1 VVGRREEGEGQG
13 CLHCF
18 KCSTDVAAVMA
29 HLEEQHQDLLA
40 LLATIFP
47 PAKKRLAQFVEK
59 AVAKFELKVET
70 AKEVEQLVKA
80 REQEEFEARQKA
92 LQEEREQRVKEARE
106 RREREEKE
114 REAARLKRKL
124 DWEQQKKEV
133 EEKRSKIV
141 PKSEEERLREERNRV
156 KMQLSK
162 PEGGL
167 VWRKRLQRRLD
178 EVSDKLLKITKH
190 KRKELLEKK
199 TKAVLE
205 KVSPKQLRKLCMHY
219 FALLGGEAVP
229 SWRDAM
235 EAAKMEVDLAFLIE
249 FLTLLYDHARI
260 SFRKS
265 FKFGHMLVTSNQA
278 ELIFEKGV
286 RSVVDQALVVDA
298 AWRLPSSWEL
308 PAMEEALG
316 EGWNRKDDSTLII
329 GTARCGKNIVKIVDM
344 FSMLKKK
351 KLVLDEEGKVK
362 EVVRQRYAY
371 LLNVY
376 QNRGVYSE
384 EFGES
389 FYTGDV
395 DEEVEAIDEEV
406 IEVTKD
412 NEEAVEKIEVDTTEE
427 TEQKEMPKD
436 STEET
441 EQKETPKDEGEEKQ
455 MDEKEVDALLT
466 LTPEEVSK
474 DDVTEEDM

>member
-1 VVGRREEGEGQG
+1 VR
-13 CLHCF
+13 
-18 KCSTDVAAVMA
+18 
-29 HLEEQHQDLLA
+29 
-40 LLATIFP
+40 
-47 PAKKRLAQFVEK
+47 
-59 AVAKFELKVET
+59 
-70 AKEVEQLVKA
+70 A
-80 REQEEFEARQKA
+80 REKEEFEARQKA
-92 LQEEREQRVKEARE
+92 LKEEREQRVKEARE

-124 DWEQQKKEV
+124 EWEQQKKEV
-133 EEKRSKIV
+133 EEKRKKIV

-156 KMQLSK
+156 KAQLSK
-162 PEGGL
+162 PGGGL
-167 VWRKRLQRRLD
+167 VWRKRLQKRLD
-178 EVSDKLLKITKH
+178 EVSEKLLKITKH
-190 KRKELLEKK
+190 KRKELLDKK

-219 FALLGGEAVP
+219 FALLGGEEVP
-229 SWRDAM
+229 SWREAM
-235 EAAKMEVDLAFLIE
+235 EAARMEVDLPFLAH

-260 SFRKS
+260 GFRKS

-278 ELIFEKGV
+278 ELIFERGV
-286 RSVVDQALVVDA
+286 RSVVDQKLVVEA
-298 AWRLPSSWEL
+298 TWRLPSSWDV
-308 PAMEEALG
+308 PAPSEALG

-329 GTARCGKNIVKIVDM
+329 GTARCGKNITKILDI
-344 FSMLKKK
+344 FPLLKTK

-362 EVVRQRYAY
+362 EVVKQRYAY

-412 NEEAVEKIEVDTTEE
+412 NEEGVEKIEVDSNEE
-427 TEQKEMPKD
+427 TGQKETQQD

-441 EQKETPKDEGEEKQ
+441 EKKETPKDEGEEKQ
-455 MDEKEVDALLT
+455 LDEKEVDALLA
-466 LTPEEVSK
+466 LTPEEASK
-474 DDVTEEDM
+474 GDITEEDM